1 MNIKRG
7 EIYLAGLD
15 PVVGKEISK
24 TRPVVIVS
32 NDKNNKFSGTVTI
45 LPITSGSLKK
55 IYPFEVFLHEGS
67 GNLPKDSKIKAD
79 QIRTL
84 DKTRLVKKIGTL
96 GQKEIAEIDKAVR
109 IHLKLYHPE
118 DETGSNLD

>member
-7 EIYLAGLD
+7 EIYIASLD

-55 IYPFEVFLHEGS
+55 TYPFEVFLHEGA

-84 DKTRLVKKIGTL
+84 DKSRLVKKIGTL
-96 GQKEIAEIDKAVR
+96 GKNEIAEMNKAAS
-109 IHLKLYHPE
+109 IHLGL
-118 DETGSNLD
+118 S

>member
-1 MNIKRG
+1 MNIERG
-7 EIYLAGLD
+7 KIYLATLD

-24 TRPVVIVS
+24 TRPVVVVS
-32 NDKNNKFSGTVTI
+32 NDKNNEFSGTVTI

-55 IYPFEVFLHEGS
+55 IYPFEVFLQKGA

-84 DKTRLVKKIGTL
+84 DKSRLVKQIGTL
-96 GQKEIAEIDKAVR
+96 GQKEIVEIDKAVR
-109 IHLKLYHPE
+109 IHLGL
-118 DETGSNLD
+118 S

>member
-7 EIYLAGLD
+7 QIRLAVLD

-32 NDKNNKFSGTVTI
+32 NNKNNEFSGTVTI
-45 LPITSGSLKK
+45 LPVNSKNVQR
-55 IYPFEVFLHEGS
+55 IYPFEVL
-67 GNLPKDSKIKAD
+67 LPKRAGKLPKTSKVKAD

-84 DKTRLVKKIGTL
+84 DKSRIVKLIGTI
-96 GQKEIAEIDKAVR
+96 GKKEMAEIERAIK
-109 IHLKLYHPE
+109 IHLALP
-118 DETGSNLD
+118 

>member
-7 EIYLAGLD
+7 EIYLAALD

-32 NDKNNKFSGTVTI
+32 NDKNNEFSGTVTI
-45 LPITSGSLKK
+45 LPVTSKNLKR
-55 IYPFEVFLHEGS
+55 IYPFEVFLSKGS
-67 GNLPKDSKIKAD
+67 GNLPKDSKVKAD

-84 DKTRLVKKIGTL
+84 DKRRIIRVIGKL
-96 GQKEIAEIDKAVR
+96 RKDEIDAIEKALK
-109 IHLKLYHPE
+109 IHLALR
-118 DETGSNLD
+118 

>member
-7 EIYLAGLD
+7 EIYLASLD

-32 NDKNNKFSGTVTI
+32 NDKNNEFSGTVTI
-45 LPITSGSLKK
+45 LSVTSKNLKR
-55 IYPFEVFLHEGS
+55 IYPFEVFLQQGS
-67 GNLPKDSKIKAD
+67 GNLPKDSKVKAD

-84 DKTRLVKKIGTL
+84 DKARLVKEIGKL
-96 GQKEIAEIDKAVR
+96 DQKEIKGIEKAMK
-109 IHLKLYHPE
+109 IHLGLAF
-118 DETGSNLD
+118 

>member
-7 EIYLAGLD
+7 QIRLAVLD

-32 NDKNNKFSGTVTI
+32 NNKNNEFSGTVTI
-45 LPITSGSLKK
+45 LPITSKNVQR
-55 IYPFEVFLHEGS
+55 IYPFEVL
-67 GNLPKDSKIKAD
+67 LPKRAGKLPKTSKVKAD

-84 DKTRLVKKIGTL
+84 DKSRIVKLIGTI
-96 GQKEIAEIDKAVR
+96 GKKGMAEIERAIK
-109 IHLKLYHPE
+109 IHLAL
-118 DETGSNLD
+118 S

>member
-7 EIYLAGLD
+7 EIHLATLD

-32 NDKNNKFSGTVTI
+32 NDKNNEFSGTVTI
-45 LPITSGSLKK
+45 LPITSKNLQK
-55 IYPFEVFLHEGS
+55 IYPFEVFLPKGA
-67 GNLPKDSKIKAD
+67 GDLPRDSKVKAD

-84 DKTRLVKKIGTL
+84 DKGRIVTPIGKL
-96 GQKEIAEIDKAVR
+96 EKGEMVHIDKAIK
-109 IHLKLYHPE
+109 IHLAL
-118 DETGSNLD
+118 S